1 MEGRVFGL
9 LTVLHEAETSK
20 PGKYYLCR
28 CECGNQKEVRGTALR
43 SGHTKSCGCQRS
55 IGAGEKKKD
64 LSGQKFGMLTVI
76 QPIKVKVDGKNK
88 GQRWRCR
95 CDCGNYVTV
104 RGGLLVSGNNK
115 SCGCAGNLPRPKDI
129 TGQKFGRLTA
139 LERTVAKLDTAYLWL
154 CRCDCGEY
162 VSVAITNLT
171 AGHTRSC
178 GCLRKTATMSAYQH
192 VARRRLRKKQAI
204 APWFSE
210 WDQFVED
217 EAHILIAQR
226 ELETGIPWNVDHMI
240 PITATKICGLHCGD
254 NLQVIPAALNCA
266 KRNRLVFTERNE
278 WLKA

>member
-104 RGGLLVSGNNK
+104 RGGLLASGNNK
-115 SCGCAGNLPRPKDI
+115 SCGCAGNPSRPKDI
-129 TGQKFGRLTA
+129 TGMRFGSLVA
-139 LERTVAKLDTAYLWL
+139 IERTAARSGCSYLWL
-154 CRCDCGEY
+154 FKCDCGEY
-162 VSVAITNLT
+162 HSALPKNVKSSTT
-171 AGHTRSC
+171 KSC
-178 GCLRKTATMSAYQH
+178 GCL
-192 VARRRLRKKQAI
+192 KKKSR
-204 APWFSE
+204 P
-210 WDQFVED
+210 
-217 EAHILIAQR
+217 EAA
-226 ELETGIPWNVDHMI
+226 
-240 PITATKICGLHCGD
+240 
-254 NLQVIPAALNCA
+254 
-266 KRNRLVFTERNE
+266 
-278 WLKA
+278 